1 MAVANQFTPIAK
13 FTLIAQICL
22 GLLQHTE
29 SVRAGS
35 PALTQPLHRLETGTF
50 DAPDRFNGAPWEAWP
65 CHSTSTA
72 PLSYESTKDL
82 PPLPETTGHG
92 RTAAMTV
99 AYPFTLIAQVR
110 RRYGLCYRSSDP
122 FLLVLPCPRLFS
134 SAGVCML
141 IRKLLLLCGDV
152 ETNPGPEM
160 KQILDQLKAI
170 AQDINDIK
178 ETRLA
183 DIDRKLDAIAN
194 LEQKLERCVHE
205 IAATNE
211 VIKRL
216 EKRVDDLE
224 NRSRRSNLIVY
235 GLTEREGETSKDLE
249 SAVNDNIIKGKLE
262 LEPVAIERIHR
273 IGQPGTDK
281 TRPVILKLLD
291 SSKKMPILRSCKKL
305 KGTNISIGEDF
316 SQRIRDVRKKLWDS
330 AKPNRENND
339 KVSLSFDRLFI
350 NDCAFIW
357 DEDKNER
364 VSLQKKSMSERGRP
378 QTRSRTKEMH

>member
-1 MAVANQFTPIAK
+1 
-13 FTLIAQICL
+13 
-22 GLLQHTE
+22 
-29 SVRAGS
+29 
-35 PALTQPLHRLETGTF
+35 
-50 DAPDRFNGAPWEAWP
+50 
-65 CHSTSTA
+65 
-72 PLSYESTKDL
+72 
-82 PPLPETTGHG
+82 
-92 RTAAMTV
+92 
-99 AYPFTLIAQVR
+99 
-110 RRYGLCYRSSDP
+110 
-122 FLLVLPCPRLFS
+122 
-134 SAGVCML
+134 
-141 IRKLLLLCGDV
+141 
-152 ETNPGPEM
+152 M
-160 KQILDQLKAI
+160 KQILDQLTAI

-194 LEQKLERCVHE
+194 LEQKLERCGHE

-235 GLTEREGETSKDLE
+235 GLTEREGETSKDFE

-273 IGQPGTDK
+273 IGQPGTEK
-281 TRPVILKLLD
+281 TRLVILKLLD

-330 AKPNRENND
+330 AKPNRENQD
-339 KVSLSFDRLFI
+339 KVSLLR
-350 NDCAFIW
+350 
-357 DEDKNER
+357 
-364 VSLQKKSMSERGRP
+364 
-378 QTRSRTKEMH
+378 